1 MLGPDT
7 VLLIICANRPEY
19 LRQSLDAVIKHYP
32 RHDDF
37 PIVIS
42 QDGYSSEV
50 DAVINHFTTRLQSSL
65 VSGRA
70 VIDVQHIHHDNSG
83 YYENG
88 YSQLAAHYKWAL
100 NQVFSGGSARVRTTG
115 PATSARRV
123 IILEEDLVIAP
134 DFFELF
140 AATKDLLDEDPSLLA
155 VSAWN
160 DNGRG
165 SCVHRPDAL
174 YRSDFFPGLGW
185 MMPLRIWYELGPMW
199 PSAYWDD
206 WLREPSRRKGRH
218 TIRPEVCRTLHIGQR
233 GVSNAQ
239 YSEFLNSIKL
249 NADFTPFTRMD
260 LGYVASTVAWED
272 YYFDAIRRADL
283 VRLEEVRGGRHVS
296 LHDIKIRYD
305 RIEGGSDSFS
315 AAAAWAGAMDN
326 VKAGVPR
333 TAYRGIVTVWKDNAY
348 VHLVPKSLPII

>member
-1 MLGPDT
+1 M
-7 VLLIICANRPEY
+7 
-19 LRQSLDAVIKHYP
+19 
-32 RHDDF
+32 
-37 PIVIS
+37 
-42 QDGYSSEV
+42 
-50 DAVINHFTTRLQSSL
+50 
-65 VSGRA
+65 
-70 VIDVQHIHHDNSG
+70 
-83 YYENG
+83 
-88 YSQLAAHYKWAL
+88 
-100 NQVFSGGSARVRTTG
+100 NQVFSGGSPRVRKTG
-115 PATSARRV
+115 PATSVRRV

-140 AATKDLLDEDPSLLA
+140 AATKGLLDEDPSLLA

-185 MMPLRIWYELGPMW
+185 MMPLRIWDELGPIW

-260 LGYVASTVAWED
+260 LGYVASTDAWDD

-283 VRLEEVRGGRHVS
+283 VRLEEVRGGRHVP

-348 VHLVPKSLPII
+348 VHLVPKSLRADMS